1 MNDPKQRPSL
11 LEPESRGG
19 DTAEGGFTFQDNML
33 ISRIP
38 KWLSQEC
45 FWEMIR
51 EALGDGEAKFF
62 SPRVGE
68 TREFVE
74 FKNHQVT
81 SSQFWSEIDRFW
93 NLDKGAPGLYTRFV
107 LVCRGV
113 SAPVGRVLNAIRRI
127 RDAFPFYS
135 KCGKE
140 IQESSLQD
148 LISTVKKLGRSK
160 DKAIFLFSQVWI
172 ESEAQDAYDLGLEI
186 FRTELIKSFPECGN
200 LAGNVLEYSYYS
212 LKNLLKEKRNKPI
225 ARAELENALW
235 SDIPDDIRADK
246 TPVKTLITTKKSKE
260 DKINKEILFEWGEFF
275 GEGRE
280 YPPADEWIRLLDE
293 LLATRSWIESVRKSN
308 RIALSGIYRISWA
321 LSFGYVFSAVAGYN
335 IDMEYRGKRWSTDD
349 FGSACYKWDEKTIG
363 SSQSDEIAVSIGI
376 LRDIQQD
383 VNDFLAKQRDSVSLQ
398 LILNSKKPILSSTE
412 ALIAVHEAKLALIR
426 TLTIKKARVVHLF
439 MAVPAHFALFFGHH
453 LNATGI
459 IQLYEWSFSGNYMP
473 SIRFTT

>member
-1 MNDPKQRPSL
+1 MNNPKQPLSL

-33 ISRIP
+33 ISFIP

-51 EALGDGEAKFF
+51 EALGDSEAKFF

-93 NLDKGAPGLYTRFV
+93 NLEKAAPDLYTRFV

-113 SAPVGRVLNAIRRI
+113 SAPVGRVLNAMRRI

-140 IQESSLQD
+140 IQESSLQN
-148 LISTVKKLGRSK
+148 LISIVKKLGGSK
-160 DKAIFLFSQVWI
+160 EKAIFLFLKVWI
-172 ESEAQDAYDLGLEI
+172 ESEAQDVNNLGLEV
-186 FRTELIKSFPECGN
+186 FCAELIKAFPECGN
-200 LAGNVLEYSYYS
+200 LAGNVLRRSYYS
-212 LKNLLKEKRNKPI
+212 LKNLLKEKKNKPI
-225 ARAELENALW
+225 TRAELENALW
-235 SDIPDDIRADK
+235 SDMPDDVRGDK
-246 TPVKTLITTKKSKE
+246 TPVKTLITIKPTSY
-260 DKINKEILFEWGEFF
+260 KINHEILFEWGEFF
-275 GEGRE
+275 GEGRKF
-280 YPPADEWIRLLDE
+280 PPPDEWIRLLDE
-293 LLATRSWIESVRKSN
+293 LRATRSWIESVRRSN

-321 LSFGYVFSAVAGYN
+321 LSFGHVFSAVAGYN
-335 IDMEYRGKRWSTDD
+335 IDMEYRGQIWSTDD
-349 FGSACYKWDEKTIG
+349 FGATRYKWDEKILG
-363 SSQSDEIAVSIGI
+363 NSQSNEIAMSIGI
-376 LRDIQQD
+376 IRDIQKD
-383 VNDFLAKQRDSVSLQ
+383 VNDYLAKQGDSERIQ
-398 LILNSKKPILSSTE
+398 LILNSKKPILS
-412 ALIAVHEAKLALIR
+412 AADAIIAAHEAKLALIR
-426 TLTIKKARVVHLF
+426 ILMITKARVVHLF

-453 LNATGI
+453 LNATAI
-459 IQLYEWSFSGNYMP
+459 IQFYEWSFSGNYIP